1 MPCVKRK
8 LFALALLAITVFLP
22 NTAFATTAT
31 KTCECFCGADGTG
44 AVDKEKMLNTAC
56 QKTCKDEGMKYV
68 GCYLDSQQYPNRNPK
83 CWTKTDCDAWS
94 GMNGVT
100 PIGASWQDEQSPKG
114 KMPYECMANKTSG
127 DETRYCYADDASY
140 TLNIPVAG
148 TTEVGNLPTYINI
161 LYAWALPAASLVAVV
176 MMMLGGLQYVLSRG
190 KEKYIAKGKERI
202 TNAITGL
209 VLLLSVFV
217 ILNLIDPRLT
227 SMNALK
233 IPMIKEITMLDAASS
248 CERLADYKY
257 KITTTTTPESCGGK
271 GKIENSDNLEEGVL
285 GSWKDG
291 DECDYMKCLGAD
303 AGKSCVREGNVNVCK
318 SCADYPEPSDSACSA
333 LEQLSKGANTQI
345 YCENSYGLSCV
356 TAGQSVPSKEGI
368 NCADLKTKSD
378 VIDEAS
384 KERKGCQVYEGLLGA
399 FTGPPLPG
407 SSTRLPQ
414 VGSPYTLGG
423 ANILTSVKSFNA
435 EFFKRICTEDM
446 CEIAKHVGK
455 TSCAFGV
462 GSREPDFLS
471 LSVNF
476 WAGTTIATDGFYCRT
491 F

>member
-8 LFALALLAITVFLP
+8 LFALALLALTVFLP

-44 AVDKEKMLNTAC
+44 AVDKGKMLNTAC

-83 CWTKTDCDAWS
+83 CWTKTDCEAWS
-94 GMNGVT
+94 GKNGVT
-100 PIGASWQDEQSPKG
+100 PIGASWQDENSPTG

-148 TTEVGNLPTYINI
+148 TTEVGNLPTYINV

-248 CERLADYKY
+248 CERLADYGY

-303 AGKSCVREGNVNVCK
+303 AGESCVREGDKNVCK
-318 SCADYPEPSDSACSA
+318 SCADYPDPSDSACSA
-333 LEQLSKGANTQI
+333 LEQLTTAGASTQI
-345 YCENSYGLSCV
+345 YCKNMLGLSCATV
-356 TAGQSVPSKEGI
+356 GQSVPSTQGI
-368 NCADLKTKSD
+368 NCADLQTKSD
-378 VIDEAS
+378 VIDEAT
-384 KERKGCQVYEGLLGA
+384 KERTGCSVYEKLKTA
-399 FTGPPLPG
+399 WTTETPAG
-407 SSTRLPQ
+407 SGIRVSGT
-414 VGSPYTLGG
+414 SYELGG
-423 ANILTSVKSFNA
+423 TNIISDAKSFNA
-435 EFFKRICTEDM
+435 EFFKQICTEDL
-446 CEIAKHVGK
+446 CGIAKHVGK
-455 TSCAFGV
+455 SKCAFNA
-462 GSREPDFLS
+462 GSAEPGYIAS
-471 LSVNF
+471 YVNF
-476 WAGTTIATDGFYCRT
+476 WWGTTIQTNGFYCHT